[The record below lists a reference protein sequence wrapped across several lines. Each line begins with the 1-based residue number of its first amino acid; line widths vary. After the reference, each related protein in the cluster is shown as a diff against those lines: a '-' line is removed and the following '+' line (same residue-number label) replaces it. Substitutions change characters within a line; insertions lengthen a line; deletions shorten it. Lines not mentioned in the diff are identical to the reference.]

1 MDCLCE
7 YFMQEGNFEKMVEV
21 GKLLSSV
28 ICTMFREYLNFNK
41 GFVRFRYHKVVG
53 YLKKLLQKYYLL
65 RESQQQFMTQNAGTQ
80 SQYLGINSIN
90 NSPSRMNNSPS
101 RQSSTKNQNKNNSLI
116 DLRELNIEDL
126 ILLL

>member
-53 YLKKLLQKYYLL
+53 YLKKLLQKYYFL
-65 RESQQQFMTQNAGTQ
+65 RESQQKFMTQNVGIQ
-80 SQYLGINSIN
+80 SQHLGIDSIN
-90 NSPSRMNNSPS
+90 NSPSKMNNSPS
-101 RQSSTKNQNKNNSLI
+101 RQSTTKNQNKNNSLI
-116 DLRELNIEDL
+116 DLK
-126 ILLL
+126 

>member
-28 ICTMFREYLNFNK
+28 MCTMFREYLNFNK

-65 RESQQQFMTQNAGTQ
+65 RESQQKFMTQNIGTQ
-80 SQYLGINSIN
+80 SQYFGIDSIN
-90 NSPSRMNNSPS
+90 NSLSRINDSPS
-101 RQSSTKNQNKNNSLI
+101 RQSPTKNQNKYNSLI

-126 ILLL
+126 IILL